1 MKTIEA
7 HENVD
12 NGLKIL
18 NFYNKLFFENIKQ
31 PKTIIQKP
39 GIQHLFDGYYP
50 ALCFGGMPSRK
61 ISL

>member
-1 MKTIEA
+1 MVNGLEIWKFYDKLHAPDVNSLRTFKKTKTI
-7 HENVD
+7 V
-12 NGLKIL
+12 
-18 NFYNKLFFENIKQ
+18 
-31 PKTIIQKP
+31 QKP